1 MMSTETKD
9 IIDVLAGIEPG
20 SSLSGIRGR
29 RLQAR
34 ENAQISYL
42 ALFEPVDFGD
52 VAALERYAVAAFVAG
67 VHGEP
72 AAAGFYLSKLAKIA
86 DKAAD
91 RSELVEALQAEIERA
106 KTSGPYGAFP
116 AGPLSVGDKAGLI
129 YRVAPDAQRVL
140 PSARRYARCD
150 AGAAGGRLVEHGDRH
165 IVPTGRVPVVSGS
178 HRRRPAHAW
187 CVARTARGRSRQG
200 QLRSQRIMSDS
211 IVVQDSANQPVV
223 FTQAELGWLPWL
235 EPLAE
240 AELTERHWAS
250 LVDRSRAKSAY
261 FRLLARDPEI
271 LEARTKTDKDIF
283 YNTVDGLP
291 RAERELAAA
300 ATSRYNG
307 CIYCASVHARFATVH
322 SKRRDDVQRLLDEG
336 VGADLGERWNA
347 IVSASVAL
355 ASTPIAFGAEHVEE
369 LRRVGLDDA
378 EIVDVINSAAFFNWA
393 NRLMLSLGEPTTV
406 VAK

>member
-140 PSARRYARCD
+140 GARLPAALEHAHLLVFRPRD
-150 AGAAGGRLVEHGDRH
+150 ATPAAMQALLAAGWSSTAIVTLSQLVAFLSFQVRTVAGLRTLGAALGR
-165 IVPTGRVPVVSGS
+165 
-178 HRRRPAHAW
+178 HADAA
-187 CVARTARGRSRQG
+187 VK
-200 QLRSQRIMSDS
+200 
-211 IVVQDSANQPVV
+211 
-223 FTQAELGWLPWL
+223 
-235 EPLAE
+235 
-240 AELTERHWAS
+240 AS
-250 LVDRSRAKSAY
+250 
-261 FRLLARDPEI
+261 
-271 LEARTKTDKDIF
+271 
-283 YNTVDGLP
+283 
-291 RAERELAAA
+291 
-300 ATSRYNG
+300 
-307 CIYCASVHARFATVH
+307 
-322 SKRRDDVQRLLDEG
+322 
-336 VGADLGERWNA
+336 
-347 IVSASVAL
+347 
-355 ASTPIAFGAEHVEE
+355 
-369 LRRVGLDDA
+369 
-378 EIVDVINSAAFFNWA
+378 
-393 NRLMLSLGEPTTV
+393 
-406 VAK
+406 